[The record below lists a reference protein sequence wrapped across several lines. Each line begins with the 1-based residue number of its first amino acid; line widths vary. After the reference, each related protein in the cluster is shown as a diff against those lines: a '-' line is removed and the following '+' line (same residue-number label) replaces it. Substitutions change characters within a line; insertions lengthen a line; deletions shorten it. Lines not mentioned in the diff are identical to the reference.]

1 VTRRDGPASVSKTLI
16 YGIAIFANLLWA
28 GAYVTGKI
36 AIGTDGSAGF
46 GPFRAAFFR
55 FAAAGAVLALW
66 GLVRA
71 PESLRVRREDL
82 PRFGRLALLGMCL
95 TYVFNYTG
103 LALTTGTSAALIMAT
118 EPVWIAVLAVLVL
131 RERLTPTR
139 GLGVLLGLGGA
150 LLVIVSTTQP
160 VNGADGS
167 AAASAAMLGNAL
179 IAASLLWE
187 ASAVLTVKRLVAR
200 YPGPVIVT
208 YEFLLGSLLLAPF
221 AAWETAARG
230 PIAPSPA
237 AWGAFL
243 YLLGPCT
250 LFGYTVWFKLLEV
263 ADASELSV
271 FIFLQPVAGTLMGV
285 FLFRDPFTAV
295 TALGAALVLAGVGGI
310 TRAGAAAKP
319 PLRSVE
325 TSAEVVR
332 PAHE

>member
-1 VTRRDGPASVSKTLI
+1 MDRPGVSKTLI

-208 YEFLLGSLLLAPF
+208 YEFLLGSLLLAPVRRLGDRRARADRAVAGRVGGVSVPARPVHAVRLHGVVQ
-221 AAWETAARG
+221 AAGGRRRVRVVG
-230 PIAPSPA
+230 VHLPA
-237 AWGAFL
+237 AG
-243 YLLGPCT
+243 G
-250 LFGYTVWFKLLEV
+250 GH
-263 ADASELSV
+263 ADGRV
-271 FIFLQPVAGTLMGV
+271 PVPRPVHRGH
-285 FLFRDPFTAV
+285 
-295 TALGAALVLAGVGGI
+295 
-310 TRAGAAAKP
+310 RAGRRARARRRRRHHA
-319 PLRSVE
+319 RRRRRE
-325 TSAEVVR
+325 ARTAFC
-332 PAHE
+332 